1 VRLAFDM
8 QRMARPAILS
18 AIALGCLFLAI
29 ACGPSRSAKET
40 ASTGTD
46 AKAPNEAKDTSV
58 KRYSLTGRV
67 VSIDKPTRSINVD
80 GDEIPGFMAAMTM
93 PYQVRDVSA
102 LEKLSPGDQ
111 IKAEIV
117 MATDGAYLEN
127 IARVQKA
134 ASPAPK

>member
-1 VRLAFDM
+1 VRLEPRDTRNHRQTRTALLILVAAFVLI
-8 QRMARPAILS
+8 PA
-18 AIALGCLFLAI
+18 
-29 ACGPSRSAKET
+29 ACKKPPAPQAKRYHL
-40 ASTGTD
+40 TGTVI
-46 AKAPNEAKDTSV
+46 SV
-58 KRYSLTGRV
+58 DVAHASAN
-67 VSIDKPTRSINVD
+67 ID
-80 GDEIPGFMAAMTM
+80 GQEIPGFMAAMTM

-134 ASPAPK
+134 ASPAPQ